1 MNKNAIK
8 NFSIWARRKLIADVA
23 YRAGLMGITP
33 EGIAKPL
40 PQSTQTTE
48 FYDIGTKDPYI
59 LTGDAISQRRRL
71 VDTIRRKERD
81 TNYATAYKYILEEV
95 AYTWFNRLI
104 AIRFMEVND
113 YLPSHVR
120 VLSSESGKLEPDL
133 VTKPFDTDLVFSS
146 EETEEIRRLHEAGDV
161 DALFQLLFIKQCN
174 ALHEI
179 LPRLFERTSDVTE
192 LLFRVSVVDPEGVV
206 YKLVHDIPE
215 KDFNIEKDGQVEI
228 IGWLYQYYN
237 TEPKNEAFAKN
248 GKISKEE
255 IPAVTQL
262 FTPDWIVRY
271 MVENSLGR
279 VVINNLKYDIWAE
292 EEKAKIDVLQ
302 SKWKYYIDEAEQ
314 TPEVD
319 TELRILEHNKYA
331 SGEQL
336 PFVDTTFLDPC
347 MGSGHIL
354 VYAFDVFMDIYRV
367 MGWSDR
373 DAAQRIIQK
382 NLYGLDIDERA
393 AQLAYFSL
401 MMKARQY
408 DRRFFTRN
416 LQPNVY
422 SAKGYP
428 EGEEFG
434 SLITVDE
441 LEPAPDF
448 DHWTLHDGD
457 YQQAL
462 NRWSFRFVLAQ
473 KYDVVVT
480 NPPYMGGNNMD
491 AGLSE
496 FVKANYWDS
505 KSDLFA
511 CFIER
516 CSELLKQNGYQAM
529 ITQQSFLFSPTFTRF
544 RDRFINNKICNL
556 IHIGFNTFPELNSKV
571 ALGVAFILFPTQVPE
586 YVAQFFDLNSRY
598 SPSYDKEM
606 AFFQELQTP
615 FLAKCSMFTDVP
627 NHAIAYSFSPQM
639 LAAFSTTRIAQY
651 IVSDGQTKTGDNDKY
666 IRKIWEVD
674 NTKIGKEKK
683 WALIAKGGDA
693 RKWYG
698 NIFDIIDWSDT
709 ARMHYK
715 TDKVARIAPK
725 YIWFRKGI
733 CWNHIA
739 TSKGFATRLLDDNT
753 LFETASPAVLV
764 DDEVTRNV
772 IMAFLNTPITRT
784 VMELLNPSVCK
795 NVGDITGL
803 PLINLESEQ
812 KRLVSSI
819 SKENQELAKEEW
831 DSYETSWGF
840 AVHPIVRWSKGLW
853 DATAIGATMHFFY
866 GGHPKVRC
874 PLELC
879 YMLWR
884 GECNERF
891 KKLKANEEELN
902 RIFIDIYGLQEELT
916 PEVEDK
922 DVTVRRADLG
932 RDIRSLIS
940 YAVGCMFGRYS
951 LDVEG
956 LAFAGGEFREQWTV
970 VSGQCYR
977 REVVENYVSQQL
989 QSAYGMAEVDGAG
1002 GGGLPTGE
1010 AASPRGV
1017 ICAFRTNAAGG
1028 SVHSVQY
1035 RRGTTAKL
1043 YEGIQ
1048 ELSLDRERFQWGIT
1062 DPAYDLCSPEIL
1074 DAISNGNGD
1083 GLVRRGWKD
1092 ADRIDWAAVH
1102 CQLTTVHYPADEDN
1116 VIPITDEAYLEDDIV
1131 TRFVEFIRTVYGS
1144 DSLEDN
1150 LDFISKALGKKGG
1163 SSREV
1168 IRNYFLNDFFN
1179 DHCQT
1184 YSVTGSG
1191 KRPIYWLFDSGKQN
1205 GFKALI
1211 YLHRYTPD
1219 TVGTLRVDYLHRL
1232 QRVYESEIDRMQD
1245 MIDSSA
1251 NSREIA
1257 AATKRKEKLIKQLK
1271 ECRDYDEKLAH
1282 LALARI
1288 ELDLDDGVKVNYRKL
1303 QTTPDGKFYE
1313 VLAQSKN
1320 IMAKEK

>member
-215 KDFNIEKDGQVEI
+215 EEFNIEQGGQVEI

-279 VVINNLKYDIWAE
+279 LWLDHDKAE
-292 EEKAKIDVLQ
+292 SGLSEEYMNA
-302 SKWKYYIDEAEQ
+302 SYYGWKYYLEDAPQ
-314 TPEVD
+314 TPEVEAKLAEYRRSKKD
-319 TELRILEHNKYA
+319 LTPDQI
-331 SGEQL
+331 
-336 PFVDTTFLDPC
+336 TFLDPC

-354 VYAFDVFMDIYRV
+354 VYAFDVFMDIYRA

-448 DHWTLHDGD
+448 DRWTLHDGD

-462 NRWSFRFVLAQ
+462 NRWSFRYVLAQ

-480 NPPYMGGNNMD
+480 NPPYMGSGNMGPVLTD
-491 AGLSE
+491 
-496 FVKANYWDS
+496 FVRQYYPDS
-505 KSDLFA
+505 KADLYA

-516 CSELLKQNGYQAM
+516 CGELSCNYTGM
-529 ITQQSFLFSPTFTRF
+529 ITQHSWMFLASYENLRAKMQSRNVINLAHLGPRAFDEISGEVVQTAAFVFGKHPINDYIGTYIALTPYSSEIKKRDAFLSGESRYTCKQRSFSAIQGIPYTSYWASQDIFNAFNVGKLVGDVSDPRVGMATANN
-544 RDRFINNKICNL
+544 DRFVRLWHEVNRNRFAEDCPSREAAIQS
-556 IHIGFNTFPELNSKV
+556 HRRWFP
-571 ALGVAFILFPTQVPE
+571 F
-586 YVAQFFDLNSRY
+586 
-598 SPSYDKEM
+598 
-606 AFFQELQTP
+606 
-615 FLAKCSMFTDVP
+615 
-627 NHAIAYSFSPQM
+627 
-639 LAAFSTTRIAQY
+639 
-651 IVSDGQTKTGDNDKY
+651 
-666 IRKIWEVD
+666 
-674 NTKIGKEKK
+674 
-683 WALIAKGGDA
+683 AKGGEQ

-698 NIFDIIDWSDT
+698 NNDTVVNWENDGYEIQNFKDEKTGRIRSHNYNLDYIFSSALTWTVIGT
-709 ARMHYK
+709 EK
-715 TDKVARIAPK
+715 TSFRYCPKGFLYSNSGYGMFCTNEEIKIFLLGYMNSKVAASILKILSPSMGFESG
-725 YIWFRKGI
+725 YLRK
-733 CWNHIA
+733 
-739 TSKGFATRLLDDNT
+739 
-753 LFETASPAVLV
+753 
-764 DDEVTRNV
+764 
-772 IMAFLNTPITRT
+772 
-784 VMELLNPSVCK
+784 
-795 NVGDITGL
+795 L
-803 PLINLESEQ
+803 PLIVRNEPSVNRIV
-812 KRLVSSI
+812 KRSIEI
-819 SKENQELAKEEW
+819 SKEDW
-831 DSYETSWGF
+831 DSFETSWDF
-840 AVHPIVRWSKGLW
+840 KTHPLIAMIPKGGAFFEVGNIDLSECFELW
-853 DATAIGATMHFFY
+853 KA
-866 GGHPKVRC
+866 
-874 PLELC
+874 
-879 YMLWR
+879 
-884 GECNERF
+884 ECEARF
-891 KKLKANEEELN
+891 QKLKANEEELN

-922 DVTVRRADLG
+922 DVTVRLADLG
-932 RDIRSLIS
+932 RDIRSLVS

-951 LDVEG
+951 LDVDG
-956 LAFAGGEFREQWTV
+956 LAYAGGEWDDSRYT
-970 VSGQCYR
+970 
-977 REVVENYVSQQL
+977 
-989 QSAYGMAEVDGAG
+989 
-1002 GGGLPTGE
+1002 
-1010 AASPRGV
+1010 
-1017 ICAFRTNAAGG
+1017 
-1028 SVHSVQY
+1028 H
-1035 RRGTTAKL
+1035 
-1043 YEGIQ
+1043 
-1048 ELSLDRERFQWGIT
+1048 FQ
-1062 DPAYDLCSPEIL
+1062 P
-1074 DAISNGNGD
+1074 
-1083 GLVRRGWKD
+1083 
-1092 ADRIDWAAVH
+1092 
-1102 CQLTTVHYPADEDN
+1102 DEDN

-1150 LDFISKALGKKGG
+1150 LDFIAKALGNKG
-1163 SSREV
+1163 STSREV

-1245 MIDSSA
+1245 MIDHSS

-1257 AATKRKEKLIKQLK
+1257 AATKRKEKLIRQLK
-1271 ECRDYDEKLAH
+1271 ECRDYDEKLTH
-1282 LALARI
+1282 LALARTA
-1288 ELDLDDGVKVNYRKL
+1288 LDLDDGVKVNYRKL

>member
-1 MNKNAIK
+1 MNKTAIK
-8 NFSIWARRKLIADVA
+8 NFSIWARRKLIADAA

-33 EGIAKPL
+33 EGIAAAL
-40 PQSTQTTE
+40 PQSTRTTE
-48 FYDIGTKDPYI
+48 FYDIGTREPYA

-206 YKLVHDIPE
+206 YKLVHDISE
-215 KDFNIEKDGQVEI
+215 DDFNIEKDGQAEI

-279 VVINNLKYDIWAE
+279 VVINNLKYDNWAE
-292 EEKAKIDVLQ
+292 EEKAKIDVLRA
-302 SKWKYYIDEAEQ
+302 KWKYYIDEAEQ
-314 TPEVD
+314 TPEVE
-319 TELRILEHNKYA
+319 TELRAMEHNKYA

-462 NRWSFRFVLAQ
+462 NRWSFRYVLAQ

-480 NPPYMGGNNMD
+480 NPPYMGSGNMG
-491 AGLSE
+491 AVLSD
-496 FVKANYWDS
+496 FVKKYYPDS
-505 KSDLFA
+505 KADLYA

-516 CSELLKQNGYQAM
+516 GIAFSRSYIGM
-529 ITQQSFLFSPTFTRF
+529 ITQHSWMFLPSFEMLRRKLNVTTILNMAHLGARAFEEISGEVVQTTSFVLFNCPIHNYQGTYYRLLSQASENGKERS
-544 RDRFINNKICNL
+544 FIN
-556 IHIGFNTFPELNSKV
+556 HEGR
-571 ALGVAFILFPTQVPE
+571 
-586 YVAQFFDLNSRY
+586 FF
-598 SPSYDKEM
+598 
-606 AFFQELQTP
+606 
-615 FLAKCSMFTDVP
+615 AKQSSFSIIP
-627 NHAIAYSFSPQM
+627 GAPIAYW
-639 LAAFSTTRIAQY
+639 
-651 IVSDGQTKTGDNDKY
+651 VSDTILSAFAGKKLGDIAYPKQGLSTADNE
-666 IRKIWEVD
+666 RFLRLWFEVK
-674 NTKIGKEKK
+674 NTNFSADCNSPENALRTRVK
-683 WALIAKGGDA
+683 WFPFNKGGGL

-698 NIFDIIDWSDT
+698 NFDYVINWLDGGRDIKRFRNAAIRNPDYYFMRHVTWSKVSTGTIAFRLRPEGSLFSDAGCAAIFD
-709 ARMHYK
+709 
-715 TDKVARIAPK
+715 DKN
-725 YIWFRKGI
+725 IWYALGLLNTKFAQ
-733 CWNHIA
+733 HI
-739 TSKGFATRLLDDNT
+739 F
-753 LFETASPAVLV
+753 
-764 DDEVTRNV
+764 NV
-772 IMAFLNTPITRT
+772 INPTINYTQSTIANLPYVFCAEKEKTITDI
-784 VMELLNPSVCK
+784 VC
-795 NVGDITGL
+795 N
-803 PLINLESEQ
+803 NL
-812 KRLVSSI
+812 SI
-819 SKENQELAKEEW
+819 SMEDW
-831 DSYETSWGF
+831 DSFETSWDF
-840 AVHPIVRWSKGLW
+840 KTHPLIAMIPKGGAFFEVGNTDLFECFELW
-853 DATAIGATMHFFY
+853 KA
-866 GGHPKVRC
+866 
-874 PLELC
+874 
-879 YMLWR
+879 
-884 GECNERF
+884 ECEERF
-891 KKLKANEEELN
+891 HRLKANEEELN
-902 RIFIDIYGLQEELT
+902 RIFIDIYGLQDELT

-951 LDVEG
+951 PGWNG
-956 LAFAGGEFREQWTV
+956 LAYAGGEWDDSRYTYFR
-970 VSGQCYR
+970 
-977 REVVENYVSQQL
+977 
-989 QSAYGMAEVDGAG
+989 
-1002 GGGLPTGE
+1002 P
-1010 AASPRGV
+1010 
-1017 ICAFRTNAAGG
+1017 
-1028 SVHSVQY
+1028 
-1035 RRGTTAKL
+1035 
-1043 YEGIQ
+1043 
-1048 ELSLDRERFQWGIT
+1048 
-1062 DPAYDLCSPEIL
+1062 
-1074 DAISNGNGD
+1074 
-1083 GLVRRGWKD
+1083 
-1092 ADRIDWAAVH
+1092 
-1102 CQLTTVHYPADEDN
+1102 DEDN

-1150 LDFISKALGKKGG
+1150 LDFISKALGNKGG

>member
-59 LTGDAISQRRRL
+59 LTGDALSQRRRL
-71 VDTIRRKERD
+71 MDTIRRKERD

-279 VVINNLKYDIWAE
+279 VVINNLKYDNWAE
-292 EEKAKIDVLQ
+292 EEKAKIDVLRA
-302 SKWKYYIDEAEQ
+302 KWKYYIDEAEQ
-314 TPEVD
+314 TPEVE
-319 TELRILEHNKYA
+319 TELRAMEHNKYA

-462 NRWSFRFVLAQ
+462 NRWSFRYLLAQ

-480 NPPYMGGNNMD
+480 NPPYMGSGNMD
-491 AGLSE
+491 GVLTE
-496 FVKANYWDS
+496 FVKSNYQNS
-505 KSDLFA
+505 KADLYA
-511 CFIER
+511 CFIEK
-516 CSELLKQNGYQAM
+516 CKALSKCYFSM
-529 ITQQSFLFSPTFTRF
+529 ITQHSWMFLSSFEKLRESLQLMALTNMAHLGARAFEDIAGEVVQTTAFVFSKVLGEKFFGTYCRLTDPNTQSGKENLFLRKANRF
-544 RDRFINNKICNL
+544 VATQYNYPKIKGAPIVYWVSDKAMDNFDSMKRIGDYGVGRIGLITGDTGRFIRLWHEVANQSIGYNMHNND
-556 IHIGFNTFPELNSKV
+556 E
-571 ALGVAFILFPTQVPE
+571 
-586 YVAQFFDLNSRY
+586 
-598 SPSYDKEM
+598 
-606 AFFQELQTP
+606 
-615 FLAKCSMFTDVP
+615 
-627 NHAIAYSFSPQM
+627 AIASHAKWFPIQNGGSF
-639 LAAFSTTRIAQY
+639 
-651 IVSDGQTKTGDNDKY
+651 
-666 IRKIWEVD
+666 
-674 NTKIGKEKK
+674 
-683 WALIAKGGDA
+683 

-698 NIFDIIDWSDT
+698 NLDSVVNWENDGYEMKYDNYLGGRVRSHNYNGEYAFRRALSWTTISTGDFCCRYADYGYIFDTAGPFFVANNQKNLLSIMALLESKVSNLYLKALNPTINYPPGYIQAIPFSDNCISPSVDQF
-709 ARMHYK
+709 AEQNIRLSK
-715 TDKVARIAPK
+715 TD
-725 YIWFRKGI
+725 WD
-733 CWNHIA
+733 
-739 TSKGFATRLLDDNT
+739 S
-753 LFETASPAVLV
+753 FESSWDFKTH
-764 DDEVTRNV
+764 
-772 IMAFLNTPITRT
+772 
-784 VMELLNPSVCK
+784 
-795 NVGDITGL
+795 
-803 PLINLESEQ
+803 PLIAMISRGGASLEIG
-812 KRLVSSI
+812 SI
-819 SKENQELAKEEW
+819 EL
-831 DSYETSWGF
+831 YECF
-840 AVHPIVRWSKGLW
+840 ELW
-853 DATAIGATMHFFY
+853 
-866 GGHPKVRC
+866 KV
-874 PLELC
+874 
-879 YMLWR
+879 
-884 GECNERF
+884 ECEERF
-891 KKLKANEEELN
+891 QKLKANEEELN

-1163 SSREV
+1163 TSREV

-1245 MIDSSA
+1245 MIDHSS

-1257 AATKRKEKLIKQLK
+1257 AATKRKEKLLKQLK